1 MAGGC
6 SCMAYKFDA
15 GFLKRIIERMQS
27 SLYITDPVTHEILY
41 TNGYI
46 KDAFHCEKPEGKY
59 CWEILQKDMKGPC
72 SFCKIPDLYNKEL
85 GEAVVWRE
93 HNEVSGRD
101 YINYDWLEEWN
112 GRRYH
117 IQNSVDIT
125 SFLQL
130 SIEASIDELT
140 GLLNRNA
147 GKNHL
152 SEVLSSLKEDGLCTV
167 ALCDLNGLKWVND
180 TYGHKVGD
188 AVLVHTADV
197 LRRLFRDDFVARL
210 GGDEFLVVRLGKCSM
225 DQMEQEAEAFLKEMR
240 TAFLAAEQTVSLS
253 ASVGIAQSSD
263 SMVDIDALLQRS
275 DQALYQ
281 AKKAGRSR
289 YCVYR

>member
-1 MAGGC
+1 M
-6 SCMAYKFDA
+6 
-15 GFLKRIIERMQS
+15 
-27 SLYITDPVTHEILY
+27 
-41 TNGYI
+41 
-46 KDAFHCEKPEGKY
+46 
-59 CWEILQKDMKGPC
+59 
-72 SFCKIPDLYNKEL
+72 
-85 GEAVVWRE
+85 
-93 HNEVSGRD
+93 
-101 YINYDWLEEWN
+101 
-112 GRRYH
+112 
-117 IQNSVDIT
+117 
-125 SFLQL
+125 
-130 SIEASIDELT
+130 
-140 GLLNRNA
+140 
-147 GKNHL
+147 
-152 SEVLSSLKEDGLCTV
+152 
-167 ALCDLNGLKWVND
+167 
-180 TYGHKVGD
+180 
-188 AVLVHTADV
+188 LVHTADV